1 MHINHL
7 SADPMSGGRP
17 ANDRLSAD
25 PISGGRPGNDHLPDD
40 HLPDDHLP
48 DDHLPDDQLPDD
60 QLPDDQLP
68 DDQLANGQADAAG
81 DADADDKP
89 GSAGPAGVDGRPR
102 AGDQPADHADHGL
115 AHHGLADHGL
125 ADHRRLGRE
134 LKLFATE
141 PLVGA
146 GLPLWLPDG
155 AVIRAELEK
164 LAAEEAIRGGCQR
177 VFTPVLAKRAL
188 FERSGH
194 WDKFAAD
201 MFPPMRVGEEE
212 FVLRPANCPHHA
224 LVYASEQH
232 SYRHLPVRLAEL
244 GAMFRSELSGVL
256 GGLSRVRQI
265 NLDDTHVFC
274 TPDQVPGEIARAV
287 RSVQR
292 CYRLLGIDVA
302 RYRLSRRGDGDGY
315 LGERELWAAAERHL
329 AEGLHDLGL
338 DYEDAPGEAAF
349 YGPKIDVQVVDP
361 AGREETLSTVQL
373 DFNQP
378 ERFDL
383 AYIGPDGARHR
394 PVMIHRGVLSAM
406 ERLAAFLIERYDGAF
421 PPWLAPVQ
429 VLVLPVAEQH
439 AGQAGDVTARMS
451 AAGLRAECDPPDA
464 TLGAR
469 IRRARER
476 RIPYLA
482 VIGDREAAA
491 DQVALRLRDGRRL
504 DGIGV
509 ERLVDEVSCQVAD
522 RSPGLG
528 FG

>member
-1 MHINHL
+1 MSANH
-7 SADPMSGGRP
+7 AP
-17 ANDRLSAD
+17 A
-25 PISGGRPGNDHLPDD
+25 
-40 HLPDDHLP
+40 
-48 DDHLPDDQLPDD
+48 
-60 QLPDDQLP
+60 
-68 DDQLANGQADAAG
+68 GQA
-81 DADADDKP
+81 
-89 GSAGPAGVDGRPR
+89 PAGQAPAGQAPAGQAPDSR
-102 AGDQPADHADHGL
+102 APASQAP
-115 AHHGLADHGL
+115 

-155 AVIRAELEK
+155 AVIRAELER
-164 LAAEEAIRGGCQR
+164 LAAEEAIRGGCQP
-177 VFTPVLAKRAL
+177 VYTPVLAKRAL

-194 WDKFAAD
+194 WAKFADD

-224 LVYASEQH
+224 LVYASEQR
-232 SYRHLPVRLAEL
+232 SYRDLPVRLAEL

-256 GGLSRVRQI
+256 GGLARVRQI

-274 TPDQVPGEIARAV
+274 APEQMPGEIALAV
-287 RSVQR
+287 QSVQR

-302 RYRLSRRGDGDGY
+302 RYRLSRRSPGGGY
-315 LGERELWAAAERHL
+315 LGGDDLWAAAEGHL
-329 AEGLHDLGL
+329 AAVLRDLGL

-349 YGPKIDVQVVDP
+349 YGPKIDVQVADP

-383 AYIGPDGARHR
+383 YYVGPDGGRHR
-394 PVMIHRGVLSAM
+394 PVMIHRGGLSAM
-406 ERLAAFLIERYDGAF
+406 ERLVAHLIEQYGGAF

-429 VLVLPVAEQH
+429 VVVLPVAEAH
-439 AGQAGDVTARMS
+439 AAAARGVTGRLR
-451 AAGLRAECDPPDA
+451 AAGLRAECDPADA

-469 IRRARER
+469 IRQARER
-476 RIPYLA
+476 RVPYIA
-482 VIGDREAAA
+482 VIGDREDAGGR
-491 DQVALRLRDGRRL
+491 VALRLRDGRRL
-504 DGIGV
+504 DGV
-509 ERLVDEVSCQVAD
+509 DVDRLVSEVSRQVAE

>member
-1 MHINHL
+1 MHT
-7 SADPMSGGRP
+7 
-17 ANDRLSAD
+17 
-25 PISGGRPGNDHLPDD
+25 DHAP
-40 HLPDDHLP
+40 H
-48 DDHLPDDQLPDD
+48 
-60 QLPDDQLP
+60 
-68 DDQLANGQADAAG
+68 GQAP
-81 DADADDKP
+81 P
-89 GSAGPAGVDGRPR
+89 GQAPPGQAPPGQAP
-102 AGDQPADHADHGL
+102 P
-115 AHHGLADHGL
+115 
-125 ADHRRLGRE
+125 DHRRLGRE

-155 AVIRAELEK
+155 AVIRAELER
-164 LAAEEAIRGGCQR
+164 LAAEEAIRGGCQP
-177 VFTPVLAKRAL
+177 VYTPVLAKRAL

-194 WDKFAAD
+194 WDKFADD
-201 MFPPMRVGEEE
+201 MFPPMRVGGEE

-224 LVYASEQH
+224 LVYASEQR
-232 SYRHLPVRLAEL
+232 SYRDLPVRLAEL

-274 TPDQVPGEIARAV
+274 APEQVPDEITRAV
-287 RSVQR
+287 ASVQR

-302 RYRLSRRGDGDGY
+302 RYRLSRRGSGDGY
-315 LGERELWAAAERHL
+315 LGGDDLWAGAERDL
-329 AEGLHDLGL
+329 AAALRDLGL

-383 AYIGPDGARHR
+383 CYIGSDGGKHR

-406 ERLAAFLIERYDGAF
+406 ERLVAYLIERCDGAF

-429 VLVLPVAEQH
+429 VVVLPVAEPN
-439 AGQAGDVTARMS
+439 AGQARDVAERIR
-451 AAGLRAECDPPDA
+451 AAGLRAECGPADA

-469 IRRARER
+469 IRRARDR
-476 RIPYLA
+476 RIPYLT
-482 VIGDREAAA
+482 VVGDRENATGL
-491 DQVALRLRDGRRL
+491 VALRLRDGRRL

-509 ERLVDEVSCQVAD
+509 DRLVGEVSRQVAG
-522 RSPGLG
+522 RSADLG
-528 FG
+528 FR

>member
-1 MHINHL
+1 MRINHL
-7 SADPMSGGRP
+7 PTDPAPDDRP
-17 ANDRLSAD
+17 AGGD
-25 PISGGRPGNDHLPDD
+25 P
-40 HLPDDHLP
+40 
-48 DDHLPDDQLPDD
+48 
-60 QLPDDQLP
+60 
-68 DDQLANGQADAAG
+68 AAAG
-81 DADADDKP
+81 HDLP
-89 GSAGPAGVDGRPR
+89 
-102 AGDQPADHADHGL
+102 
-115 AHHGLADHGL
+115 
-125 ADHRRLGRE
+125 DHRRLGRE

-194 WDKFAAD
+194 WDKFSDD

-224 LVYASEQH
+224 LVYASEQR
-232 SYRHLPVRLAEL
+232 SYRDLPVRLAEL

-274 TPDQVPGEIARAV
+274 APDQVPGEIGRAAA
-287 RSVQR
+287 SVQR
-292 CYRLLGIDVA
+292 CYRLLGIEVA
-302 RYRLSRRGDGDGY
+302 RYRLSRRGSGDGY
-315 LGERELWAAAERHL
+315 LGHRDVWAAAERHL
-329 AEGLHDLGL
+329 AEALADLGIEF
-338 DYEDAPGEAAF
+338 EDAPGEAAF

-378 ERFDL
+378 ERFGL
-383 AYIGPDGARHR
+383 WFTGPDGGRHR

-406 ERLAAFLIERYDGAF
+406 ERLVAFLIERYDGAF

-429 VLVLPVAEQH
+429 LVVMPVGEQH
-439 AGQAGDVTARMS
+439 AGRAREAAGRAAD
-451 AAGLRAECDPPDA
+451 AGLRTECDPPDA
-464 TLGAR
+464 TLGTR
-469 IRRARER
+469 IRRARDR
-476 RIPYLA
+476 KIPYVA
-482 VIGDREAAA
+482 VIGDREDAAGR
-491 DQVALRLRDGRRL
+491 VALRLRDGRRL
-504 DGIGV
+504 DGVGV
-509 ERLVDEVSCQVAD
+509 ERLVEEVSRQVAS
-522 RSPGLG
+522 RSAGLG
-528 FG
+528 F

>member
-1 MHINHL
+1 MHTDH
-7 SADPMSGGRP
+7 AP
-17 ANDRLSAD
+17 AGHV
-25 PISGGRPGNDHLPDD
+25 P
-40 HLPDDHLP
+40 
-48 DDHLPDDQLPDD
+48 
-60 QLPDDQLP
+60 
-68 DDQLANGQADAAG
+68 
-81 DADADDKP
+81 
-89 GSAGPAGVDGRPR
+89 AGPAP
-102 AGDQPADHADHGL
+102 AGQAP
-115 AHHGLADHGL
+115 

-134 LKLFATE
+134 LKLFVTE

-155 AVIRAELEK
+155 AVIRAELER
-164 LAAEEAIRGGCQR
+164 LAAEEAIRGGCQG
-177 VFTPVLAKRAL
+177 VYTPVLAKRAL

-194 WDKFAAD
+194 WAKFADD

-224 LVYASEQH
+224 LVYASEQR
-232 SYRHLPVRLAEL
+232 SYRDLPVRLAEL

-274 TPDQVPGEIARAV
+274 APEQMPGEIALAV
-287 RSVQR
+287 ESVQR

-302 RYRLSRRGDGDGY
+302 RYRLSRRGSGDGY
-315 LGERELWAAAERHL
+315 LGGDDLWADAERHL
-329 AEGLHDLGL
+329 AAALRDLGL

-383 AYIGPDGARHR
+383 CYIGSDGGRHR
-394 PVMIHRGVLSAM
+394 PVMIHRGVLSGM
-406 ERLAAFLIERYDGAF
+406 ERLVAHLVEQYDGAF

-429 VLVLPVAEQH
+429 VLVLPVAGQH
-439 AGQAGDVTARMS
+439 AGQARGAADRIR
-451 AAGLRAECDPPDA
+451 AAGLRAACDPADA

-469 IRRARER
+469 IRRARDR
-476 RIPYLA
+476 RIPYIA
-482 VIGDREAAA
+482 VIGDRENASGR
-491 DQVALRLRDGRRL
+491 VALRLRDGRRL
-504 DGIGV
+504 DGIDV
-509 ERLVDEVSCQVAD
+509 QRLVGEVSRLVAD
-522 RSPGLG
+522 RSADLG
-528 FG
+528 FR